1 MKFNA
6 YIDGFNL
13 YKGALQKRPDL
24 KWLDLR
30 IFSQKL
36 WEENELN
43 KVYFFTS
50 RVKEK
55 FPGDLAP
62 QRQHAY
68 LRALEGAMVEVVL
81 GRFRKDITWQRL
93 TSPFHAFSIRPTLS
107 DPTFRVQESFDSS
120 AMRARPDDIKALVW
134 KYGEKGTDVNL
145 ASYLIRAA
153 HIDSEVGS
161 LVVTGD
167 SDLTTPI
174 KIARECGILIKT
186 VNPNRGSNVKEL
198 ADNSDFHE
206 EVTVKVLR
214 DSQLKNFVYGL
225 NGKRILRPRTWQ

>member
-30 IFSQKL
+30 ILSQKL
-36 WEENELN
+36 WEEHKLN

-68 LRALEGAMVEVVL
+68 LRALEGVGVEVVL
-81 GRFRKDITWQRL
+81 GKFRKDIKWQRL
-93 TSPFHAFSIRPTLS
+93 VSHFHIQSIKPALY
-107 DPTFRVQESFDSS
+107 DPDSLLQDSFNKSS
-120 AMRARPDDIKALVW
+120 VAALPDEIKALVW

-145 ASYLIRAA
+145 SSFLMRDVLAERLTNA
-153 HIDSEVGS
+153 

-167 SDLTTPI
+167 SDLATPLSICRDFGARI
-174 KIARECGILIKT
+174 KL
-186 VNPNRGSNVKEL
+186 VNPKGGRNSKEL
-198 ADNSDFHE
+198 AEASDNFAELNLQIVKDSLLKHE
-206 EVTVKVLR
+206 
-214 DSQLKNFVYGL
+214 SYSS
-225 NGKRILRPRTWQ
+225 NGKKIIKPKLWI

>member
-30 IFSQKL
+30 TLAQNL
-36 WEENELN
+36 WQEHELE

-62 QRQHAY
+62 RRQHAY
-68 LRALEGAMVEVVL
+68 LRALEGARVEVVL
-81 GRFRKDITWQRL
+81 GKFRKDITWQRM
-93 TSPFHAFSIRPTLS
+93 TSQFHAISIRPTLS
-107 DPTFRVQESFDSS
+107 DPTFRVQESFDNS
-120 AMRARPDDIKALVW
+120 ALKAHPDDIKALVW

-153 HIDSEVGS
+153 HIASEIGS

-167 SDLTTPI
+167 SDLMTPI
-174 KIARECGILIKT
+174 KIARECGVVVKT
-186 VNPNRGSNVKEL
+186 VNPNRGSNVIEL
-198 ADNSDFHE
+198 AENSDFHKE
-206 EVTVKVLR
+206 MTVKELR
-214 DSQLKNFVYGL
+214 TSQLNSFVYGL
-225 NGKRILRPRTWQ
+225 NGKRILRPKTWQ